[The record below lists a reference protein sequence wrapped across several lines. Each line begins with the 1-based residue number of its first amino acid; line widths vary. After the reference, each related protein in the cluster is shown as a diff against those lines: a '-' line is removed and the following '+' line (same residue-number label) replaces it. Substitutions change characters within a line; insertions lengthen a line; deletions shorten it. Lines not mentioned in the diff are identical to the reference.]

1 MSEEHKN
8 DISIG
13 ENQWIP
19 FVDISSRFD
28 SAVDIDP
35 LILRVDD
42 LWSALETKCVAGCC
56 GIDAFALWPED
67 IEKAKTSLN
76 LKNLL
81 PELNSI
87 RAEIIA
93 IPEDVVSSNRLNN
106 WFDKSVFLALLEHL
120 IHNLSE

>member
-1 MSEEHKN
+1 MNEEHKN
-8 DISIG
+8 NISIG

-19 FVDISSRFD
+19 SVDISSRFH

-42 LWSALETKCVAGCC
+42 LWNALETNCVAGCC

-67 IEKAKTSLN
+67 IEEAKTSLKV
-76 LKNLL
+76 KNLL
-81 PELNSI
+81 PELYSI
-87 RAEIIA
+87 RAEIVA
-93 IPEDVVSSNRLNN
+93 MPEDVVSSNRLNN
-106 WFDKSVFLALLEHL
+106 WFDKTVFLALLEHL